1 MSGELTIRATV
12 GTTVVELRGGM
23 RALYR
28 ALSLGKRNRNTA
40 AFDRVWA
47 MLDYESAEKFPTP
60 EHLADALTSVEQL
73 ADAVKAAAEAEA
85 AASSKNAVSSTPK
98 PSPASS

>member
-1 MSGELTIRATV
+1 MANELTIRTMV

-60 EHLADALTSVEQL
+60 EHLADAFTSVEQL

-85 AASSKNAVSSTPK
+85 AANSKNVGSSTPK